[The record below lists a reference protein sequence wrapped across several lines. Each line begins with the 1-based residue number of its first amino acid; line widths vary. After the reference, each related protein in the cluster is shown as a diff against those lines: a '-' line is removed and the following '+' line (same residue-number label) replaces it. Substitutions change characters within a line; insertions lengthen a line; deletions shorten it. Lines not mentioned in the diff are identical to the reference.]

1 MANKLSETTTMWRVD
16 SISGTALLVKIKSDK
31 PLVSLDEVAPYLPQG
46 AYTTLR
52 TYHHTMVFHLE
63 DHFDR
68 LEETTRLAGKPEV
81 LNRKVLRQALRMVI
95 DQYEEDQELR
105 LRLVLDL
112 SENPGQV
119 AIAASPLFL
128 PSAGEY
134 ASGVWTVTVI
144 YERQNPKAKLTTTI
158 AKAADLRKYLPH
170 GVNEALMVDSAGRI
184 LEGLSSNFFA
194 VKEGVLFTAEKKV
207 LSGITRQIILEE
219 AEQASIPIHW
229 GGFPV
234 FELGKAQEA
243 FISSSSRAVLPVRQV
258 DDQIIGTGRPGPV
271 TTLLSRRYQQRL
283 KNDLDS
289 I

>member
-1 MANKLSETTTMWRVD
+1 MEDKISEIVTMWRVD
-16 SISGTALLVKIKSDK
+16 SISGIAELIKIKSDT
-31 PLVSLDEVAPYLPQG
+31 PLVSLDEAAPYLPQG

-52 TYHHTMVFHLE
+52 TYHHTMALHLE

-68 LEETTRLAGKPEV
+68 LEETARLAGRPEV
-81 LNRKVLRQALRMVI
+81 LDRTVLRQALRMVI
-95 DQYEEDQELR
+95 IQYEEDQELR

-119 AIAASPLFL
+119 AIAASPLFPPL
-128 PSAGEY
+128 AGEY
-134 ASGVWTVTVI
+134 ASGVRTVTVT
-144 YERQNPKAKLTTTI
+144 YERQNPKAKLTTAI
-158 AKAADLRKYLPH
+158 VKAADLRKYLPN

-194 VKEGVLFTAEKKV
+194 VKEGVLFTAEKEV

-219 AEQASIPIHW
+219 AEQAGIPIHW

-234 FELGKAQEA
+234 LELRMAQEA

-258 DDQIIGTGRPGPV
+258 DDQIIGTGQPGPV
-271 TTLLSRRYQQRL
+271 TTLLSQRYQERL
-283 KNDLDS
+283 KNDVDS